1 MTGAKGTTNI
11 AEVYKVTVITLVSKV
26 TVVIM

>member
-1 MTGAKGTTNI
+1 MTGAKGTTNT
-11 AEVYKVTVITLVSKV
+11 ENVQKVTVTTVVYKV